1 MNQPQS
7 YVVTL
12 TGQVYGGDAIGR
24 LPDGRAGFVPFAL
37 PGETVR
43 ISIVEDKPRHA
54 LARLEEILVPGET
67 RILPR
72 CRHFA
77 TCGGCHYQ
85 MMPYASQLQSKTAIL
100 VDQLKRIGKLN
111 DVPIA
116 PIVPSPEP
124 WHYRNYVQFQISQE
138 GKLGFNKSRSN
149 DITPIEECFLP
160 ESPLDEIWPLFTFDQ
175 DTGIQKV
182 GLRIGSQQDV
192 QITLEGN
199 SDSIP
204 ELVVEELD
212 ASVVHISNDS
222 QVVIAGSVYT
232 WLTVRDRLFRVS
244 AGTFFQV
251 NTPVAELMVEAVLTE
266 LPQKRDLTILEVY
279 CGAGL
284 FSAFLASRVERLVAI
299 EASFSACD
307 DFMFNLDEFD
317 NVELYEAPAEAV
329 IPLLK
334 IKPDLVLVDPP
345 RNGLERTVL
354 QGILSM
360 GAPKIVYVSCDP
372 ATLARDARYLVDGG
386 YVLSQVTPFDMF
398 PQTYHI
404 ESVSTWKRQL

>member
-1 MNQPQS
+1 MDQPQS
-7 YVVTL
+7 HIVTL
-12 TGQVYGGDAIGR
+12 TGLVYGGDAIGR
-24 LPDGRAGFVPFAL
+24 LPDGRAVFVPFAL

-54 LARLEEILVPGET
+54 LARLEEILVPSET
-67 RILPR
+67 RIDPR

-77 TCGGCHYQ
+77 ICGGCHYQ
-85 MMPYASQLQSKTAIL
+85 NMPYASQLESKSAIL
-100 VDQLKRIGKLN
+100 VDQLRRIGKLTN
-111 DVPIA
+111 VPMH

-149 DITPIEECFLP
+149 DIIPIDECFLP
-160 ESPLDEIWPLFTFDQ
+160 QATLDEIWPLLSFDS
-175 DTGIQKV
+175 DTGIQRV
-182 GLRIGSQQDV
+182 GLRLGSQQDV
-192 QITLEGN
+192 QITLEGI
-199 SDSIP
+199 SDGIP

-212 ASVVHISNDS
+212 ASVIHISNDS
-222 QVVIAGSVYT
+222 QVVIAGSEYT
-232 WLTVRDRLFRVS
+232 WLSVRDRLFRVS

-251 NTPVAELMVEAVLTE
+251 NTPVAELMVEAVLSE
-266 LPQKRDLTILEVY
+266 LPQKKGLMILEVY

-284 FSAFLASRVERLVAI
+284 FSAFLARKAERLVAI
-299 EASFSACD
+299 EASSSACD

-317 NVELYEAPAEAV
+317 NVELFEAPAEVV
-329 IPLLK
+329 IPSLK

-345 RNGLERTVL
+345 RSGLDRMVL

-360 GAPKIVYVSCDP
+360 ATPSIVYISCDP

-386 YVLSQVTPFDMF
+386 YVLSQVTPVDMF
-398 PQTYHI
+398 PQTNHI
-404 ESVSTWKRQL
+404 ESVSIWKRQS

>member
-1 MNQPQS
+1 MDQPQS
-7 YVVTL
+7 HIVTL
-12 TGQVYGGDAIGR
+12 TGLVYGGDAIGR
-24 LPDGRAGFVPFAL
+24 LPDGRAVFVPFAL

-54 LARLEEILVPGET
+54 LARLEEILIPSET
-67 RILPR
+67 RIEPR

-85 MMPYASQLQSKTAIL
+85 NMPYASQLESKTAIL

-124 WHYRNYVQFQISQE
+124 WRYRNYVQFQISQE

-160 ESPLDEIWPLFTFDQ
+160 ESLLDEIWPLLNFDPG
-175 DTGIQKV
+175 TGIQRV
-182 GLRIGSQQDV
+182 GLRLGNEQDV
-192 QITLEGN
+192 LITLEGI
-199 SDSIP
+199 SDGIP
-204 ELVVEELD
+204 ELVIDELD
-212 ASVVHISNDS
+212 ASVIHISNES
-222 QVVIAGSVYT
+222 QVVIAGSEYT
-232 WLTVRDRLFRVS
+232 WLNVFGRLFRVS

-251 NTPVAELMVEAVLTE
+251 NTPVAELMVEAILAE
-266 LPQKRDLTILEVY
+266 LPQKKDLTILEVY

-284 FSAFLASRVERLVAI
+284 FSAFLAKKAERLLAI
-299 EASFSACD
+299 EASSSACN
-307 DFMFNLDEFD
+307 DFMFILDEFV
-317 NVELYEAPAEAV
+317 NVELFEAPAEVV
-329 IPLLK
+329 IPSLE

-345 RNGLERTVL
+345 RSGLDRTVL
-354 QGILSM
+354 QGILTM
-360 GAPKIVYVSCDP
+360 GAQKIVYVSCDP
-372 ATLARDARYLVDGG
+372 TTLARDARYLINGG
-386 YVLSQVTPFDMF
+386 YMLSQVTPFDMF

-404 ESVSTWKRQL
+404 ESISIWIQES

>member
-1 MNQPQS
+1 MDQPQS
-7 YVVTL
+7 HIVTL
-12 TGQVYGGDAIGR
+12 TGLVYGGDAIGR
-24 LPDGRAGFVPFAL
+24 LPDGRAVFVPFAL

-54 LARLEEILVPGET
+54 LARLEEILIPSET
-67 RILPR
+67 RIEPR

-85 MMPYASQLQSKTAIL
+85 NMPYASQLESKTAIL

-124 WHYRNYVQFQISQE
+124 WRYRNYVQFQISQE

-160 ESPLDEIWPLFTFDQ
+160 ESLLDEIWPLLNFDPG
-175 DTGIQKV
+175 TGIQRV
-182 GLRIGSQQDV
+182 GLRLGNEQDV
-192 QITLEGN
+192 LITLEGI
-199 SDSIP
+199 SDGIP
-204 ELVVEELD
+204 ELVIDELD
-212 ASVVHISNDS
+212 ASVIHISNES
-222 QVVIAGSVYT
+222 QVVIAGSEYT
-232 WLTVRDRLFRVS
+232 WLNVFGRLFRVS

-251 NTPVAELMVEAVLTE
+251 NTPVAELMVEAILAE
-266 LPQKRDLTILEVY
+266 LPQKKDLTILEVY

-284 FSAFLASRVERLVAI
+284 FSAFLAKKAERLLAI
-299 EASFSACD
+299 EASSSACN
-307 DFMFNLDEFD
+307 DFMFNLDDFV
-317 NVELYEAPAEAV
+317 NVELFEAPAEVV
-329 IPLLK
+329 IPSLE

-345 RNGLERTVL
+345 RSGLDRTVL
-354 QGILSM
+354 QGILTM
-360 GAPKIVYVSCDP
+360 GAQKIVYVSCDP
-372 ATLARDARYLVDGG
+372 TTLARDARYLINGG
-386 YVLSQVTPFDMF
+386 YMLSQVTPFDMF

-404 ESVSTWKRQL
+404 ESISIWIQES